1 MSAPLKIKLS
11 SITHSFLKPTFACLA
26 SFLSRITFFVTNFP
40 SLAWQR
46 LQEHDVDS
54 PWFSWRQSHR
64 SILASEAASFS
75 QGLLPSWTSS
85 YFDVLFYRK
94 PCITRSHFFVL
105 YFCLVIC
112 CRKKM
117 TRLKLKVVVYFS
129 IFEKKKNEQRIG
141 AHPSKNNYFAKKK
154 PEIRR
159 PFAFFFFKICIWWS
173 FDWKR
178 QAYAVCS
185 LAVLMDRR
193 VGTWNMM
200 RKDTRDFH
208 PFMSFI
214 LAIFLKISLCNFW
227 SKKWVKL

>member
-1 MSAPLKIKLS
+1 MYCF
-11 SITHSFLKPTFACLA
+11 T
-26 SFLSRITFFVTNFP
+26 
-40 SLAWQR
+40 
-46 LQEHDVDS
+46 E
-54 PWFSWRQSHR
+54 SH
-64 SILASEAASFS
+64 IL
-75 QGLLPSWTSS
+75 L
-85 YFDVLFYRK
+85 DH
-94 PCITRSHFFVL
+94 IFFVL

-117 TRLKLKVVVYFS
+117 TRLKLKVVVYLS

-141 AHPSKNNYFAKKK
+141 ANPSKNNYFATKK

-159 PFAFFFFKICIWWS
+159 PFAFFFFKIYIWWS

-185 LAVLMDRR
+185 LEMLMDRR
-193 VGTWNMM
+193 VGTWNIM
-200 RKDTRDFH
+200 RKDIRDFY
-208 PFMSFI
+208 PFMSLI